1 MAKKSVLLVVAGGV
15 GLALAY
21 LSRRSGDGTVVSGY
35 EGYQGRPMRVR
46 SGLERA
52 IGKAQ
57 TRLYDQAKAAVG
69 IASPHHPASD
79 ANQ

>member
-1 MAKKSVLLVVAGGV
+1 MAKLIVLLGVAGV
-15 GLALAY
+15 GLGLAY
-21 LSRRSGDGTVVSGY
+21 LSRRAGDGTVVAGY

-57 TRLYDQAKAAVG
+57 TRLFNRARSVTQ
-69 IASPHHPASD
+69 
-79 ANQ
+79 

>member
-1 MAKKSVLLVVAGGV
+1 MRVVLMVAGA

-21 LSRRSGDGTVVSGY
+21 LSRRSGDGTVVAGY

-46 SGLERA
+46 NGLERT

-57 TRLYDQAKAAVG
+57 TRLYDRARAAIQRRSV
-69 IASPHHPASD
+69 D
-79 ANQ
+79 